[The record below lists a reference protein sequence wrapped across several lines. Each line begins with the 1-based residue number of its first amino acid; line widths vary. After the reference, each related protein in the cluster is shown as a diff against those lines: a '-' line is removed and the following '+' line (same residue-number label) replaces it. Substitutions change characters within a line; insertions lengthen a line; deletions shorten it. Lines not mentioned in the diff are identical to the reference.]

1 MQLICTLD
9 ASWRERGG
17 GKEEG
22 GRGCGGKSVEE
33 ATRTLRD
40 VLQVRK
46 CKWAEKW
53 AKMLVGLNENAD
65 EQE

>member
-1 MQLICTLD
+1 MQLICSLD

-17 GKEEG
+17 RRKEER

-33 ATRTLRD
+33 ATRSLRD

-53 AKMLVGLNENAD
+53 VKMLVGLKAD